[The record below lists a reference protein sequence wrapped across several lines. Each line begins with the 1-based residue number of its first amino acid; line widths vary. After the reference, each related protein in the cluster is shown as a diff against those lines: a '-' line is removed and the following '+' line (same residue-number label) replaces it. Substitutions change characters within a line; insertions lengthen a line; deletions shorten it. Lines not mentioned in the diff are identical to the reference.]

1 MSNLLLEMKQITKQ
15 FPGVKAL
22 DNVNLQV
29 QQGEIHALVGENGAG
44 KSTLMNILSGVY
56 PYGTYDGDILFDGN
70 VCQFHGI
77 KQSENVGISIIH
89 QELALAPNL
98 SVAENVFLGNERKQG
113 MRINWNQTHA
123 AAQELLNRVGFKK
136 NISLLVNQLSPGEQ
150 QLVEIAKALSK
161 KVRLLILDEPTSSL
175 NEEDSQ
181 NLLKLLLQLKAEG
194 ITCIIISHKLN
205 EIRQVADRVTILRDG
220 KTIETID
227 STVEELAEE
236 RIIKGMV
243 GREIVDVYP
252 KRGDTIVDE
261 VLFETKDWCV
271 YAPEDSN
278 KKFISNM
285 DIHVRKGEII
295 GISGLMGAGRTEFA
309 LSVFGRSYGSRVT
322 GTVLKAGKPID
333 TSTVSKAI
341 DNGIAYVTEDRKGT
355 GLVLPETIQDNIV
368 LVSLPK
374 LANKG
379 VRNKEQE
386 LSATLEQI
394 KALNVKCSSHT
405 QKVVNLSGGNQ
416 QKVVLAKWI
425 LSKPDVLI
433 LDEPTRGIDVG
444 AKREIYCIMNDL
456 VAQGKSVIFISSEMP
471 ELLGMCDR
479 IYVVHDGR
487 LVGEL
492 QKEEFSQE
500 NVMRCIMSN
509 L

>member
-1 MSNLLLEMKQITKQ
+1 MSNLLEMKQITKQ

-29 QQGEIHALVGENGAG
+29 RQGEIHALVGENGAG
-44 KSTLMNILSGVY
+44 KSTLMNVLSGVY
-56 PYGTYDGDILFDGN
+56 PFGTYDGDILFDGEI
-70 VCQFHGI
+70 CQFQGI

-98 SVAENVFLGNERKQG
+98 SVAENVFLGNERKKGQ
-113 MRINWNQTHA
+113 RINWNETHA
-123 AAQELLNRVGFKK
+123 GAQELLNRVGFKK
-136 NISLLVNQLSPGEQ
+136 SISLLVNQLSPGEQ

-181 NLLKLLLQLKAEG
+181 TLLNLLVQLKAEG

-205 EIRQVADRVTILRDG
+205 EIRQIADRVTVIRDG

-227 STVEELAEE
+227 SAVEELAEE

-243 GREIVDVYP
+243 GREILDIYP
-252 KRGDTIVDE
+252 KRDNTIIDE

-271 YAPEDSN
+271 YAPEDST

-285 DIHVRKGEII
+285 DIHVRRGEII
-295 GISGLMGAGRTEFA
+295 GISGLMGAGRSEFA
-309 LSVFGRSYGSRVT
+309 LSVFGRSYGSKVT
-322 GTVLKAGKPID
+322 GTVLKAGKAID

-355 GLVLPETIQDNIV
+355 GLVLPESIQDNIV
-368 LVSLPK
+368 LASLHK
-374 LANKG
+374 LANNG
-379 VRNKEQE
+379 IRNKDLE
-386 LSATLEQI
+386 LSKTLEQI
-394 KALNVKCSSHT
+394 KALNVKCSSHN

-425 LSKPDVLI
+425 LSQPDVLI

-456 VAQGKSVIFISSEMP
+456 VAQGKAVIFISSEMP

-479 IYVVHDGR
+479 IYVVHEGR

-492 QKEEFSQE
+492 QKNEFSQE

-509 L
+509 Q